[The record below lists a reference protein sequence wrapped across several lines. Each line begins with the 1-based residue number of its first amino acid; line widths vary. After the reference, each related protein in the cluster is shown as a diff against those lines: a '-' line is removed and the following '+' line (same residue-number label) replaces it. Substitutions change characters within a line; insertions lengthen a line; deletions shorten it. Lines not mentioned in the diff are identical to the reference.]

1 MNRTTWV
8 LLGVGKLNLGKGCKM
23 YMHTWIR
30 KPNKDDHNWWIC
42 EIGIRKYK
50 FTHTTY
56 WYFSF
61 LFWVLCVEIRKK
73 GW

>member
-1 MNRTTWV
+1 
-8 LLGVGKLNLGKGCKM
+8 M

-30 KPNKDDHNWWIC
+30 KPNKDDHHWWIC
-42 EIGIRKYK
+42 EIGIRKYN